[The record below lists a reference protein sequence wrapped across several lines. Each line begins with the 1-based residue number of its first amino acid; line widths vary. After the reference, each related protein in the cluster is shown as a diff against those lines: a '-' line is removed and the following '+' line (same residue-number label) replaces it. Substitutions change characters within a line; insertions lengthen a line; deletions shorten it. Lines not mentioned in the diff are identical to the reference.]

1 MHRSKYDWPRIIL
14 RLRPY
19 FSYEDIAGHRELDAS
34 TVRQWVSRDTCP
46 RYDDGEWLIAM
57 FKLYV
62 SEEIPLRKENAMTQ
76 APARAGGEGHAA
88 LVGSLAEDSAGARA
102 PSASSEAT

>member
-1 MHRSKYDWPRIIL
+1 MGG
-14 RLRPY
+14 
-19 FSYEDIAGHRELDAS
+19 EGEVDAS